1 MPMTW
6 QLFWHPNEML
16 KQTIQNNNNY
26 NKNDN
31 NTCINKNKNINHY
44 AVNKYV
50 WPKPVQSTY
59 SKSKRCLASLPGLH

>member
-1 MPMTW
+1 MTW

-31 NTCINKNKNINHY
+31 NTCINKNKNRNHY
-44 AVNKYV
+44 AVNK
-50 WPKPVQSTY
+50 
-59 SKSKRCLASLPGLH
+59 

>member
-31 NTCINKNKNINHY
+31 NTCINKNKNTNHY
-44 AVNKYV
+44 AVNK
-50 WPKPVQSTY
+50 
-59 SKSKRCLASLPGLH
+59 